1 MSEGIENQILDSILV
16 LEAFGNA
23 KTVENNNS
31 SRFGKYIIINF
42 DEKGKIYS
50 SKIFN
55 FLFEKSRIVK
65 VPENERNYNIFYQL
79 LRGANENERKKFKL
93 KDPNYFKYLTNISSN
108 VENLEDENNF
118 KITKDCLIQLKYP
131 ILIID
136 FQRMK

>member
-79 LRGANENERKKFKL
+79 LRGANENERKKFAISISTFIWFIK
-93 KDPNYFKYLTNISSN
+93 KDIKCWDIYTI
-108 VENLEDENNF
+108 
-118 KITKDCLIQLKYP
+118 
-131 ILIID
+131 
-136 FQRMK
+136 